1 MDHIQVIQT
10 SIEDCMQKPLI
21 EPYDRPIGREQFW
34 EDYKTKSFSEIARKY
49 GNDTFAWNFKWKL
62 KYFLKQKGIIKK

>member
-1 MDHIQVIQT
+1 MPETHY

-49 GNDTFAWNFKWKL
+49 GNDTFVWNVKWKL
-62 KYFLKQKGIIKK
+62 KYFLKQKGILKK